1 MGIKANFTSETIRSR
16 FEKFLQVIEKQQI
29 ENLQYLGELCV
40 KHAKLIPPDV
50 GFMDQTGNLRSSIGY
65 MVFKNGVAIHEGYSQ
80 TKEGSEGTR
89 AGQQLAKKV
98 GSKYPQGIV
107 LVVTAGMNYAVHVES
122 KGRDVLTSAE
132 LLAKQELPKMI
143 EKMISNI
150 GKAVNDSGF

>member
-16 FEKFLQVIEKQQI
+16 FEKFLQAIERQQI
-29 ENLQYLGELCV
+29 ENLQDLGEKCIL
-40 KHAKLIPPDV
+40 HARSIPEEI
-50 GFMDQTGNLRSSIGY
+50 GFRDQTGNLRHSIGY
-65 MVFKNGVAIHEGYSQ
+65 MVFKDGVAIHEKYPQSSKGG
-80 TKEGSEGTR
+80 EGIK
-89 AGQQLAKKV
+89 AGQRLAKKV

-150 GKAVNDSGF
+150 GKAVKDSGF